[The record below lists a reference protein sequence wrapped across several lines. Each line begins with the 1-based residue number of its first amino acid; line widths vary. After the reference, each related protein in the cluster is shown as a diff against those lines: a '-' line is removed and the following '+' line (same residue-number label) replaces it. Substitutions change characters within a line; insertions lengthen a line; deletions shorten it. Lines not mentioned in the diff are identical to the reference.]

1 MKVARPNF
9 EANSSSS
16 LSVRSPPH
24 LSLQNTKIIIF
35 LPSLPLLTFTIT
47 TIISAGPFPL
57 TLPANLTITISQLLP
72 WSDLQHHPCRSRLS
86 TNKPS
91 PTLLDR
97 DHHHSLIWVFTFTIF
112 LSAPLPGDPLLPCSF
127 KSSSATSSLPLFGS
141 GEQQLPRWLLASSL
155 MDCNI
160 SFQSW
165 ASSSSPFL
173 SWSTPSAKII
183 FIGTFCPSWSSNEAA
198 SSVLSLFVVAV
209 LLPSS
214 DHLLRH
220 CCAQSSLW
228 WSFIRRFNPSPRQA
242 QQLR

>member
-1 MKVARPNF
+1 MY
-9 EANSSSS
+9 S
-16 LSVRSPPH
+16 
-24 LSLQNTKIIIF
+24 
-35 LPSLPLLTFTIT
+35 
-47 TIISAGPFPL
+47 
-57 TLPANLTITISQLLP
+57 
-72 WSDLQHHPCRSRLS
+72 
-86 TNKPS
+86 
-91 PTLLDR
+91 
-97 DHHHSLIWVFTFTIF
+97 HSLVPVIDPWGSGRDRIKLHLRCSSF
-112 LSAPLPGDPLLPCSF
+112 LASTSASSFLLLGCSEQCLPPLFLQSP
-127 KSSSATSSLPLFGS
+127 SATSSLPLFGS

-198 SSVLSLFVVAV
+198 STVLSLFVVAV

-214 DHLLRH
+214 DHLLRR

-242 QQLR
+242 QQMR